1 MERLAL
7 IGVSHR
13 RGGAAALEAWQNA
26 FSTAHLPPG
35 FAEWVPIVTCNR
47 CDLVVA
53 LPKGGDVLEARQI
66 LAAHAPDFRPYAY
79 TGDGA
84 LEQLTRIATSLDSL
98 NPGEDQIMAQ
108 VRSAF
113 SAAQAL
119 GTVGPTTN
127 FAFQTA
133 LKIAKKVR
141 REVSLAPL
149 ETSLFSLA
157 RPELERRLPRGG
169 TVAVLGAGE
178 MGALAAKTLAG
189 QRNIDLIIVNRSV
202 ERARQLAKLFGAK
215 SSSLEAFLAAPPPV
229 DALVCATPVRG
240 LIGELFIQKLPEL
253 KLIIDLGVPR
263 NVEAGA
269 YSAPVLDIDTLQDA
283 GKLRRETLTARLAE
297 AETLLQ
303 RELELALDNW
313 AERQLG
319 PSIQKLARSSTCR
332 PFGRPCPTWDLKRPS
347 GWRTVLPAS
356 RCRVS
361 APSPAPTGLK
371 RRRRFSLRP
380 ICSRRQ
386 LYPTSFMT
394 EPATTDKAPVR
405 IATRKSDL
413 ALWQANWV
421 KARLAA
427 LGRRAELVLIETQ
440 GDRTQTDGTPFRLM
454 PGQGIFYQSGAR
466 RRC

>member
-13 RGGAAALEAWQNA
+13 RGGAAALEAWQSA
-26 FSTAHLPPG
+26 FGAAQTPSPTG
-35 FAEWVPIVTCNR
+35 FAEWVPIITCNR

-53 LPKGGDVLEARQI
+53 LPKGVDALLARQT

-141 REVSLAPL
+141 REVALAPL
-149 ETSLFSLA
+149 DTSLFSLA
-157 RPELERRLPRGG
+157 RPELARLLPRGG

-178 MGALAAKTLAG
+178 MGALAAKALAS
-189 QRNIDLIIVNRSV
+189 QENIDLIIVNRSAP
-202 ERARQLAKLFGAK
+202 RARQLAKHLGAG
-215 SSSLEAFLAAPPPV
+215 SSSLEAFLAVPPPV
-229 DALVCATPVRG
+229 NALVCATPVRG
-240 LIGELFIQKLPEL
+240 LVDRTFVQTLPDL
-253 KLIIDLGVPR
+253 KLIVDLGVPR
-263 NVEAGA
+263 NVETDVVGLPGL
-269 YSAPVLDIDTLQDA
+269 SVLDIDTLQDA
-283 GKLRRETLTARLAE
+283 GKLRRETLTGRLAE

-303 RELELALDNW
+303 RELELALTNW

-319 PSIQKLARSSTCR
+319 PSIQKLRQQY
-332 PFGRPCPTWDLKRPS
+332 LQ
-347 GWRTVLPAS
+347 TVQDTLPELSQEEA
-356 RCRVS
+356 
-361 APSPAPTGLK
+361 
-371 RRRRFSLRP
+371 
-380 ICSRRQ
+380 
-386 LYPTSFMT
+386 
-394 EPATTDKAPVR
+394 E
-405 IATRKSDL
+405 
-413 ALWQANWV
+413 
-421 KARLAA
+421 RLANRFA
-427 LGRRAELVLIETQ
+427 RVPVQGLRAVARTYGFEAAETFLAETNLF
-440 GDRTQTDGTPFRLM
+440 TQAPYE
-454 PGQGIFYQSGAR
+454 PN
-466 RRC
+466 